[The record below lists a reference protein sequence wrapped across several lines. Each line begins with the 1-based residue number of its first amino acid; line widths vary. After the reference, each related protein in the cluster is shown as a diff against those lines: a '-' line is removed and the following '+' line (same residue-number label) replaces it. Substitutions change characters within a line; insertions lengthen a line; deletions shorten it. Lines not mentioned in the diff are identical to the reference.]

1 MTGKLT
7 IIIYLGHKYFP
18 EISCYVVTL
27 NSDLVNTCSVLMD
40 AQVGKEFVSQAR
52 SAERQWSKA
61 LQHERSLRTQLE
73 ENLEV
78 IAKQMQSLESE
89 AIVWQESTPPQL
101 DLTTTIGM
109 DSGDSSAAY
118 PSHDGH
124 MTSTPG
130 SDDGH
135 MTSTPG
141 SDDGHMTFPQVG
153 GALTYAISTY
163 YHIVGHYV
171 VCQQCIVRGW
181 G

>member
-1 MTGKLT
+1 M
-7 IIIYLGHKYFP
+7 F
-18 EISCYVVTL
+18 C
-27 NSDLVNTCSVLMD
+27 SDG

-52 SAERQWSKA
+52 SAERQWSKV

-101 DLTTTIGM
+101 DSTTTIGM
-109 DSGDSSAAY
+109 ESGDSSVTY
-118 PSHDGH
+118 PPHDGH
-124 MTSTPG
+124 MTSTLG

-153 GALTYAISTY
+153 GACNDSASFPDLPNIQFLTRES
-163 YHIVGHYV
+163 
-171 VCQQCIVRGW
+171 
-181 G
+181 

>member
-1 MTGKLT
+1 MEVLYGTGEGGV
-7 IIIYLGHKYFP
+7 I
-18 EISCYVVTL
+18 CVRVVC
-27 NSDLVNTCSVLMD
+27 VRVVCVWG
-40 AQVGKEFVSQAR
+40 VEE
-52 SAERQWSKA
+52 ERMVTQDFMRESKA
-61 LQHERSLRTQLE
+61 DTCTNDIYPHQTHTHTHTHTLTG

-101 DLTTTIGM
+101 DSTTTIGM
-109 DSGDSSAAY
+109 ESGDSSAAY

-141 SDDGHMTFPQVG
+141 SDDGHLTFPRVG

-163 YHIVGHYV
+163 YHIVTHYV
-171 VCQQCIVRGW
+171 VCQQSIVRGW